1 MLHPQAPRGLFVMRL
16 LPASANEAPAR
27 SFTGSQKHSSKAAG
41 SPGGDR
47 RPSLVRRRRVLTGLD
62 SIWCAGAPSAGSEE
76 PSIMSPRTLEMLTLV
91 AGMVIFVIA
100 TMAALGA
107 TVGASLVRIGRLL

>member
-1 MLHPQAPRGLFVMRL
+1 
-16 LPASANEAPAR
+16 
-27 SFTGSQKHSSKAAG
+27 
-41 SPGGDR
+41 
-47 RPSLVRRRRVLTGLD
+47 
-62 SIWCAGAPSAGSEE
+62 
-76 PSIMSPRTLEMLTLV
+76 MSPRTLEMLTLV